1 MIQFQFSSNDPE
13 CNKILLYEKEICFSF
28 KLFLSNKDMKLQKK
42 EKRYTEANESHPE
55 LKQREKIITKLQR
68 LKTKLN
74 SKVLKQFF
82 NKRVQS

>member
-1 MIQFQFSSNDPE
+1 MIQFQFSSNDLE
-13 CNKILLYEKEICFSF
+13 CNKIILDEKDTCFSF
-28 KLFLSNKDMKLQKK
+28 NFFLSNKDTKLKKK

-55 LKQREKIITKLQR
+55 LEKREQIITKLQR

-74 SKVLKQFF
+74 SKVLKQLF

>member
-1 MIQFQFSSNDPE
+1 MFQFQFSSNDPE
-13 CNKILLYEKEICFSF
+13 CNKILLYGKEICFSF
-28 KLFLSNKDMKLQKK
+28 KLFLSNKYMKLQKK

-68 LKTKLN
+68 LKAKLN

-82 NKRVQS
+82 N